1 MSDTPFEQIAN
12 LDRRIHDPARLAI
25 LTALSACERADF
37 LFLQRITGL
46 SKGNLSS
53 HLSKL
58 EEAGLVEIEKRF
70 LEKKTQTLVRLS
82 GAGRQAIEAYWKEME
97 ELRERAAHWRPGN
110 VTLLPSTG

>member
-1 MSDTPFEQIAN
+1 MSATPFEQLAN
-12 LDRRIHDPARLAI
+12 LDRRVHDPARLAI

-37 LFLQRITGL
+37 LFLLRITGL

-70 LEKKTQTLVRLS
+70 VEKKTQTLVRLS
-82 GAGRQAIEAYWKEME
+82 DAGRQTIEGYWKEME
-97 ELRERAAHWRPGN
+97 DLRRSAAHWRPHKAMP
-110 VTLLPSTG
+110 LPASG